1 MSPVLGRL
9 ASVALVGLDAHVV
22 EVETHVAAAMPAFV
36 IVGLPDA
43 AVQESRERVRAAI
56 INAGYQFPARR
67 IIVNLA
73 PADVRKSGP
82 LLDLPIALSFLLAT
96 GQARC
101 ADRRLAAVGELG
113 LDGSLRPVA
122 GALALAEGVRRAGLR
137 GLIVPA
143 ANATEAALVPGIEV
157 FAVRTLAEAVTAI
170 ESGGPAAAATP
181 AADVGALLAQ
191 PPVCDADLA
200 DVIGQHLARR
210 ALEVAVAGGHNI
222 VMVGPPG
229 SGKTMLARRVPTI
242 MAPLAVE
249 EALAVTRVHSVAGL
263 LPPGEPLVRR
273 RPFRAPHHS
282 ISLAGLV
289 GGGSSPRPGEVSLA
303 HMGVL
308 FLDELAEFRPSA
320 LEALRQPLEDGRIT
334 VARALSS
341 VTFPAAVMLVA
352 AMNPCPCGHLG
363 DRGEECIC
371 TQQRLRQYRA
381 RLSGPLLDRIDL
393 RIAVG
398 RVAAADLRAAP
409 SGESSGAVRER
420 VCGAR
425 ARQTARLAGSG
436 VFANAQLGTRQVRR
450 LCRLSPGAATA
461 LDTAYTRLHL
471 SARACER
478 VVKVAQTV
486 ADLAGATV
494 IAEEHLRESLAYRG
508 VGVAAE
514 RAGAA

>member
-36 IVGLPDA
+36 IVGLPDT

-101 ADRRLAAVGELG
+101 ADRRLTAVGELG

-181 AADVGALLAQ
+181 PVDVGVQLAQ

-222 VMVGPPG
+222 IMVGPPG

-242 MAPLAVE
+242 MAPLAVD

-263 LPPGEPLVRR
+263 LPPGEPLARR
-273 RPFRAPHHS
+273 RPFRA
-282 ISLAGLV
+282 
-289 GGGSSPRPGEVSLA
+289 
-303 HMGVL
+303 
-308 FLDELAEFRPSA
+308 
-320 LEALRQPLEDGRIT
+320 
-334 VARALSS
+334 
-341 VTFPAAVMLVA
+341 
-352 AMNPCPCGHLG
+352 
-363 DRGEECIC
+363 
-371 TQQRLRQYRA
+371 
-381 RLSGPLLDRIDL
+381 
-393 RIAVG
+393 
-398 RVAAADLRAAP
+398 
-409 SGESSGAVRER
+409 
-420 VCGAR
+420 
-425 ARQTARLAGSG
+425 
-436 VFANAQLGTRQVRR
+436 
-450 LCRLSPGAATA
+450 
-461 LDTAYTRLHL
+461 
-471 SARACER
+471 
-478 VVKVAQTV
+478 
-486 ADLAGATV
+486 
-494 IAEEHLRESLAYRG
+494 
-508 VGVAAE
+508 
-514 RAGAA
+514 